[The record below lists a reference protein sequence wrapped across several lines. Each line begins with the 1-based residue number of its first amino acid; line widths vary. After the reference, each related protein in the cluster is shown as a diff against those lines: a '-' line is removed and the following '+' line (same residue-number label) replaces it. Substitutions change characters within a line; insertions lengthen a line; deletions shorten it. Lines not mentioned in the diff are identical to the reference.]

1 MAEETT
7 QATEATEAPKKG
19 KLPLIGG
26 IVAGLALGIG
36 AGFFVLGP
44 KLAPSPAHAAEAKAA
59 KSEGHGEGKEGEKKE
74 GDAAPVYQLDNMVLN
89 LSGSNGQRLL
99 LMTVALQVKDEAT
112 LNMVKGHD
120 AEMRDMVLQM
130 FGAKTADQVVDVT
143 ARGGFRKDLIAALDK
158 IFPAGTVKKVYFPQF
173 VIQ

>member
-7 QATEATEAPKKG
+7 ETTEATDAPKKG

-26 IVAGLALGIG
+26 IVAGLAIGVG

-44 KLAPSPAHAAEAKAA
+44 KLAPASPAHAAEAKA
-59 KSEGHGEGKEGEKKE
+59 KSEEHGEGKEGEKKE
-74 GDAAPVYQLDNMVLN
+74 GEATPVYQLDNMVLN

-99 LMTVALQVKDEAT
+99 LMTVALEVKDEAT

-130 FGAKTADQVVDVT
+130 FGVKTADQVVDAT
-143 ARGGFRKDLIAALDK
+143 ARDGFRTELITAFNK
-158 IFPAGTVKKVYFPQF
+158 IFPAGTIKKVYFPQF

>member
-7 QATEATEAPKKG
+7 QGTEATEAPKKG
-19 KLPLIGG
+19 KMPLIGG
-26 IVAGLALGIG
+26 IVAGLVIGVG

-59 KSEGHGEGKEGEKKE
+59 KAEEHGEGEKKE
-74 GDAAPVYQLDNMVLN
+74 GDATPVYQLDNMVLN

-99 LMTVALQVKDEAT
+99 LMTVALEVKDEAT

-130 FGAKTADQVVDVT
+130 FGAKTADQVVDVS
-143 ARGGFRKDLIAALDK
+143 AREGFRKDLIGALDK
-158 IFPAGTVKKVYFPQF
+158 IFPPGTVKKVYFPQF

>member
-1 MAEETT
+1 MAEETKEG
-7 QATEATEAPKKG
+7 TEATEAPKKG

-26 IVAGLALGIG
+26 IVAGLALGVG

-44 KLAPSPAHAAEAKAA
+44 KLAPTPAHAEAKAKA
-59 KSEGHGEGKEGEKKE
+59 DEKSEGKEGEKKE
-74 GDAAPVYQLDNMVLN
+74 GEAAPVYQLDNMVLN

-99 LMTVALQVKDEAT
+99 LMTVALEVKDEAT
-112 LNMVKGHD
+112 LNAVKGHD

-130 FGAKTADQVVDVT
+130 FGAKTADQVVDVS
-143 ARGGFRKDLIAALDK
+143 AREGFRNDLIAAFNK
-158 IFPAGTVKKVYFPQF
+158 IFPAGTIKKVYFPQF